1 MHLTDEQVLQL
12 LDPGVSAADRLTQ
25 APHLGGCGECRERIA
40 AAQREAEAIV
50 ARLSLLDHPV
60 PAVSAQS
67 VMRAARARRAGHG
80 RWAAAILL
88 SFGLVGVAY
97 AAPGS
102 PLPAWIAS
110 LAEWLAPT
118 SGEVESPVPP
128 TPEPVPA
135 QAGIAVTPGER
146 LTISL
151 EIGDG
156 GTARVSLTSGGE
168 VTLRA
173 ESGGVGFTAGAGQLV
188 VVGRAEPASIEVQI
202 PRSAPRVEIL
212 RRGEQV
218 FLKDGDRIAAVSA
231 AGPDGSYLLRF
242 GP

>member
-1 MHLTDEQVLQL
+1 
-12 LDPGVSAADRLTQ
+12 VSAPSVIR
-25 APHLGGCGECRERIA
+25 
-40 AAQREAEAIV
+40 AAQQ
-50 ARLSLLDHPV
+50 P
-60 PAVSAQS
+60 
-67 VMRAARARRAGHG
+67 RAGQL

-102 PLPAWIAS
+102 PLPRWIAS
-110 LAEWLAPT
+110 LAEWLAP
-118 SGEVESPVPP
+118 GPKEEESPGAP
-128 TPEPVPA
+128 TPEPAPA
-135 QAGIAVTPGER
+135 RAGIAVTPGEA

-156 GTARVSLTSGGE
+156 GSARISLTSGAE

-188 VVGRAEPASIEVQI
+188 VVGRAEPASIEVQV
-202 PRSAPRVEIL
+202 PRSASRVEIL
-212 RRGEQV
+212 RRGERV
-218 FLKDGDRIAAVSA
+218 FLKDGDTITALAE